1 MPGQA
6 TAYMVGR
13 LKILELRERAQQRLG
28 ECFDLRE
35 FHDVVLKNGAV
46 PLTILERI
54 VMDWIAAKA

>member
-28 ECFDLRE
+28 ERFDLRE